1 MRIRNYTAEQSKWLV
16 RNAPL
21 MTREEL
27 TEAFNREFSENR
39 TVEAIRSLAKKRRW
53 PYKRAAHWAQ
63 GLRGESFK
71 RHFTEDSMRRR
82 TSAFVA
88 MSEES
93 RCRLGDVIVR
103 HGVPYVVVS
112 DDRNTHL
119 ENRIRRQDLL
129 VWEQAHGS
137 LAKGKILIHLDG
149 DEFNNDLSNLHPLSI
164 SKMVLFG
171 RWLLSEEGKKHKV
184 MRETALKYI
193 DLLEA
198 MEDGRSNKQTGGD

>member
-1 MRIRNYTAEQSKWLV
+1 
-16 RNAPL
+16 
-21 MTREEL
+21 
-27 TEAFNREFSENR
+27 
-39 TVEAIRSLAKKRRW
+39 
-53 PYKRAAHWAQ
+53 
-63 GLRGESFK
+63 
-71 RHFTEDSMRRR
+71 MRRR